1 MQLTDY
7 DSGAV
12 NEIFADSVIE
22 IRNRGPYRE
31 VKTGVTIDDVV
42 VTSVYKVTEQVPVI
56 IDKIRKEKTS

>member
-7 DSGAV
+7 DSGTIK
-12 NEIFADSVIE
+12 EIIADSVIE
-22 IRNRGPYRE
+22 VHNRGPYRE

>member
-7 DSGAV
+7 DSGTIK
-12 NEIFADSVIE
+12 EIIADSVIE
-22 IRNRGPYRE
+22 VHNRGPYRE

-42 VTSVYKVTEQVPVI
+42 VTSVYKVIEQVPVI

>member
-1 MQLTDY
+1 MKLIDCITRK
-7 DSGAV
+7 
-12 NEIFADSVIE
+12 EIEISADSVIE
-22 IRNRGPYRE
+22 VHNRGPYRE

>member
-7 DSGAV
+7 DSGTIKEV
-12 NEIFADSVIE
+12 FADFVIE
-22 IRNRGPYRE
+22 VHNRGPYRE